1 MLKDGGNKKQ
11 DSHSVFIDLYFLTA
25 VAQSSN
31 VYFAK
36 AIWERY
42 ADNKERYSDFM
53 KKLHLDQ
60 TVGLEAFGEKKPL
73 FQEWKEVPVPN
84 SMLVRRSFGY
94 RIKHSPIKVITL
106 YNTIAYDGKMISPIL
121 VRELRRGDDVV
132 EHFKAR
138 TLVDKICSERTLREV
153 RKLLESVGTEGTGA
167 GFFRDTTLYTVAAK
181 TGTAQYADDKIG
193 YRDGYYIGSMVA
205 YFPAHNPRYTVL
217 TTIETRAQAGK
228 AYYGG
233 PLAGPVVKRMVDSIF
248 SRGRDWYGRV
258 DDGGPRRYPDR
269 MKGGDIAQ
277 VRRVADRLS
286 PRASFES
293 RTGWGRVAVD
303 SLSNVVI
310 TSLPGDRGVMP
321 DVRGMGLK
329 DALFVLES
337 RGLKVRFSGRG
348 AVTQQSITAGARIA
362 PGTAVV
368 ITLK

>member
-1 MLKDGGNKKQ
+1 M
-11 DSHSVFIDLYFLTA
+11 
-25 VAQSSN
+25 
-31 VYFAK
+31 
-36 AIWERY
+36 
-42 ADNKERYSDFM
+42 
-53 KKLHLDQ
+53 
-60 TVGLEAFGEKKPL
+60 
-73 FQEWKEVPVPN
+73 
-84 SMLVRRSFGY
+84 
-94 RIKHSPIKVITL
+94 
-106 YNTIAYDGKMISPIL
+106 
-121 VRELRRGDDVV
+121 
-132 EHFKAR
+132 
-138 TLVDKICSERTLREV
+138 
-153 RKLLESVGTEGTGA
+153 
-167 GFFRDTTLYTVAAK
+167 
-181 TGTAQYADDKIG
+181 
-193 YRDGYYIGSMVA
+193 
-205 YFPAHNPRYTVL
+205 L
-217 TTIETRAQAGK
+217 TTIETRAQPGK

-233 PLAGPVVKRMVDSIF
+233 PLAGPVVKRMVDYIF
-248 SRGRDWYGRV
+248 NRGRDWYGRV